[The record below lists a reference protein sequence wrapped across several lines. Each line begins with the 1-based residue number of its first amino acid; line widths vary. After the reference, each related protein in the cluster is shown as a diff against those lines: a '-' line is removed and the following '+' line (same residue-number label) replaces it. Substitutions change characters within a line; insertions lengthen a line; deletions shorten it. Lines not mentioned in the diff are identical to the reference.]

1 MPEYAGLHNSSHP
14 KLMYCNMSGR
24 FLFFFLLLLLAA
36 SCAAPRWRREK
47 LAPGLEW
54 RHTRT
59 SRLYQSRQNIN
70 VLKVDTRRRQI
81 ALAFVTDTVLRTS
94 WLAQA
99 DSAALAAVN
108 AGFFKIR
115 EGRGSATYLR
125 VRGRTIDDLPAQGYP
140 HLNGALILHEQGA
153 PGIEYAQPNAVYN
166 ARPADETILVTGPVL
181 LLQGEEQPL
190 KQISDFVA
198 LRHPRTCLCV
208 LPRGRVLLVTV
219 DGRHAEAAGMTL
231 PELTGLLKKLHCR
244 HAINLDGG
252 GSTTLWI
259 RGKPDNG
266 VVNCPSDNRKFDHF
280 GERPCANALLVR

>member
-81 ALAFVTDTVLRTS
+81 ALAFVTDTVFRTS

-125 VRGRTIDDLPAQGYP
+125 VRGRTIDALPAQGYP

-181 LLQGEEQPL
+181 LLQGEEQSL
-190 KQISDFVA
+190 KQGSDFVA
-198 LRHPRTCLCV
+198 LRHPRIVSTLAEGIIGSHAVVVTAVVPGESLEDLLSRERSIPWPEILRLGVGMLEALAV
-208 LPRGRVLLVTV
+208 LHDADVVHGALRASSVPS
-219 DGRHAEAAGMTL
+219 
-231 PELTGLLKKLHCR
+231 GLR
-244 HAINLDGG
+244 
-252 GSTTLWI
+252 
-259 RGKPDNG
+259 
-266 VVNCPSDNRKFDHF
+266 
-280 GERPCANALLVR
+280 